1 MLSHSGSSATG
12 SHGSDEP
19 RGITCLWQ
27 IHCDLQR
34 QEKCRVHQLNMCAFV
49 SGAQSWDV
57 GIFKWVNNVVR
68 LYPCAVYKSLNAP
81 YRLFRVASWLALS
94 RRFLPS
100 LNFFFF
106 FYIQC
111 IFHPS
116 RGIKPPFLAKK
127 NICTS
132 TNFFKQRNH
141 PTGFCWSEIW
151 LQRPRWFQKFKPHT
165 IPGWAYPKLVSMCDA
180 GTDRDLYITI
190 TLLN

>member
-106 FYIQC
+106 FTYSAFFTPREVSNLLSLQKKKYALAL
-111 IFHPS
+111 IFLS
-116 RGIKPPFLAKK
+116 RGITPLVSAEARFGCRDRVGSRNSNLIPFQAGLILSLLVCAMPGP
-127 NICTS
+127 IGTS
-132 TNFFKQRNH
+132 TL
-141 PTGFCWSEIW
+141 P
-151 LQRPRWFQKFKPHT
+151 
-165 IPGWAYPKLVSMCDA
+165 
-180 GTDRDLYITI
+180 
-190 TLLN
+190 